1 MMQAYSVFANNGLK
15 KQLYTIEKIEDN
27 DGNIIE
33 EHKDQVGEEVMN
45 PAAAYIISKI
55 LSNNDA
61 RPESTFWRN
70 ALTIAGRT
78 VAAKTGTSNK
88 DVSK

>member
-1 MMQAYSVFANNGLK
+1 
-15 KQLYTIEKIEDN
+15 
-27 DGNIIE
+27 
-33 EHKDQVGEEVMN
+33 MN
-45 PAAAYIISKI
+45 PAAAYIISRI

-61 RPESTFWRN
+61 RPESSFWRD
-70 ALTIAGRT
+70 ALSIPGRI